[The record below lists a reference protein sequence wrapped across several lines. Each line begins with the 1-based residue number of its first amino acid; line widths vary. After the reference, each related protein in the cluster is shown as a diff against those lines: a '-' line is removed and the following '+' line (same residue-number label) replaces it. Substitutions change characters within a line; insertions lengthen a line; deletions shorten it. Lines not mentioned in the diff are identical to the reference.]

1 MGQTVTCYGQ
11 GDTFVWTNGGID
23 SRWRNEDNWANTTS
37 SIDAFPS
44 FEDTAIF
51 LSDTSI
57 AGGGSIAANIEI
69 REGVRVLVNQSSI
82 SVNETFNNQGEL
94 TFLEDNIE
102 NTPGNGLDLSLS
114 FASDDGVTLI
124 GGGTIRL
131 NGSETGIIGSG
142 SLGALITNL
151 NNTIRG
157 NGELVSLSLLN
168 QASIIAEGDSLR
180 INQSS
185 ISSDLDGQI
194 FVTADSNLNINRSV
208 ISGDGELFGEVGA
221 TITGSNSNTLED
233 LLIRGSFVLGS
244 EDSDFRVLLGGTIT
258 NQAQLTFAED
268 NVEDVVSDGL
278 DQEFV
283 VGSDVLLTGGGTL
296 RLNGSE
302 TGIRSNGVA
311 RLTNGN
317 HTIRG
322 DGELLRLILENNGS
336 VVVEGGSLLLNSSSI
351 SGDGQVT
358 VASDGLITTNS
369 AEISEGTLLGQ
380 SGSILQGTHTLRD
393 LTIAGD
399 LTLGIEST
407 LTTSSFE
414 GTITNQG
421 ELAFVEDDV
430 DDSTFSVANQRIT
443 FDSNVI
449 LNGAGTLRLNGSQ
462 TGIQGIGDVTLIN
475 EDNTIRGRGELR
487 RFTLGNEGEVIAEGG
502 ELLLCSAF
510 IENENNGRV
519 VVAQDGGIVGTNI
532 ILSGI
537 SGGTLVGEAGG
548 SLSGDHALRDLT
560 IEGNF
565 TLGTESTSTTS
576 NLQGTIT
583 NRGELTFVEDTTDD
597 FGLLDQSFFI
607 DSDVTLNGGGT
618 VRLAGSET
626 GFRGANGAVLTNV
639 DNTIR
644 GNGEFIN
651 LSLVNQGSIIA
662 EGGELNIRGGSV
674 NNSGIL
680 SAINSSLLAVFGLT
694 ENSGQIIVGADSEI
708 VFGELVIDSFA
719 SVSGG
724 GAISSSNEV
733 ISQGTISPGGSGSP
747 NVLTFGSDLTFAPTS
762 LLQIE
767 LGPTANDQLVVNG
780 DLTLDGTLSIALLED
795 FTPEESD
802 IFTLVSANVIEGN
815 FLNIE
820 NGQRLF
826 TSDQSGSFVV
836 NIESSAITLS
846 SFQLTMKGDVNLDG
860 EINFSDIE
868 PFISVLISGEFRRG
882 ADCNCD
888 GVVDFAD
895 IPVFITILLE
905 Q

>member
-102 NTPGNGLDLSLS
+102 NTLGNGLDLSLS

>member
-430 DDSTFSVANQRIT
+430 DDSIFSVANQRIT

>member
-317 HTIRG
+317 HTI
-322 DGELLRLILENNGS
+322 LSLIH
-336 VVVEGGSLLLNSSSI
+336 
-351 SGDGQVT
+351 
-358 VASDGLITTNS
+358 
-369 AEISEGTLLGQ
+369 ISE
-380 SGSILQGTHTLRD
+380 
-393 LTIAGD
+393 
-399 LTLGIEST
+399 
-407 LTTSSFE
+407 
-414 GTITNQG
+414 
-421 ELAFVEDDV
+421 
-430 DDSTFSVANQRIT
+430 
-443 FDSNVI
+443 
-449 LNGAGTLRLNGSQ
+449 
-462 TGIQGIGDVTLIN
+462 
-475 EDNTIRGRGELR
+475 
-487 RFTLGNEGEVIAEGG
+487 
-502 ELLLCSAF
+502 
-510 IENENNGRV
+510 
-519 VVAQDGGIVGTNI
+519 
-532 ILSGI
+532 
-537 SGGTLVGEAGG
+537 
-548 SLSGDHALRDLT
+548 
-560 IEGNF
+560 
-565 TLGTESTSTTS
+565 
-576 NLQGTIT
+576 
-583 NRGELTFVEDTTDD
+583 
-597 FGLLDQSFFI
+597 
-607 DSDVTLNGGGT
+607 
-618 VRLAGSET
+618 
-626 GFRGANGAVLTNV
+626 
-639 DNTIR
+639 
-644 GNGEFIN
+644 
-651 LSLVNQGSIIA
+651 
-662 EGGELNIRGGSV
+662 
-674 NNSGIL
+674 
-680 SAINSSLLAVFGLT
+680 
-694 ENSGQIIVGADSEI
+694 
-708 VFGELVIDSFA
+708 
-719 SVSGG
+719 
-724 GAISSSNEV
+724 
-733 ISQGTISPGGSGSP
+733 
-747 NVLTFGSDLTFAPTS
+747 PTR
-762 LLQIE
+762 
-767 LGPTANDQLVVNG
+767 PY
-780 DLTLDGTLSIALLED
+780 
-795 FTPEESD
+795 
-802 IFTLVSANVIEGN
+802 
-815 FLNIE
+815 
-820 NGQRLF
+820 
-826 TSDQSGSFVV
+826 
-836 NIESSAITLS
+836 
-846 SFQLTMKGDVNLDG
+846 
-860 EINFSDIE
+860 
-868 PFISVLISGEFRRG
+868 
-882 ADCNCD
+882 
-888 GVVDFAD
+888 
-895 IPVFITILLE
+895 
-905 Q
+905 